1 MQPDEMRKAGAWL
14 ESHTNHPRKINIEF
28 VDVVSKN
35 EAKVNVW
42 ERGCGMTQACGTGA
56 CAVAAAGISHNIFN
70 DTVSIN
76 MPGGNLKIEQSED
89 GKISMTGP
97 VQEVATG
104 NLSSS
109 FLSGLY
115 QD

>member
-1 MQPDEMRKAGAWL
+1 
-14 ESHTNHPRKINIEF
+14 
-28 VDVVSKN
+28 
-35 EAKVNVW
+35 
-42 ERGCGMTQACGTGA
+42 
-56 CAVAAAGISHNIFN
+56 
-70 DTVSIN
+70 
-76 MPGGNLKIEQSED
+76 MPGGSLKIEQSED